1 VELSP
6 VSSLRRLVG
15 VVLITVVAIAFGYRT
30 QPASATTRA
39 VDIVDG
45 GFSPAT
51 LDVLVGETVVWHNT
65 TSTKHT
71 VTDRPGLISGSR
83 FDSGAIEPDASYSR
97 TFSQVGDYRYLCMIN
112 PNMTASLRVMNP
124 SSSSTS
130 APPPAV
136 PDSSTSTSTASSTAA
151 ADTGR
156 DTTGGW
162 TPAEPVIGYWML
174 GADGHVFA
182 FGDAVNLGESVGA
195 VPGRVDLVAT
205 PSSGGYWILNET
217 GGIVP
222 FGDAKFHGA
231 PGPPDAGDRYV
242 SLAPTPDAG
251 GYWVFSANGH
261 VLAFGNARSYGDLST
276 VPLNGRILDSV
287 ATPSGQGYWMVGS
300 DGGIFSFGDARFFG
314 SMGDIKLNK
323 PVTSMVPDPDG
334 VGYWLVA
341 SDGGIFAFQAPF
353 YGSTGAIRLNKP
365 IAAMVGGPGGYL
377 MVGGDGGIFSFGDIP
392 FFGSLGAGAP
402 AMPVVAVAVSH

>member
-151 ADTGR
+151 
-156 DTTGGW
+156 
-162 TPAEPVIGYWML
+162 
-174 GADGHVFA
+174 
-182 FGDAVNLGESVGA
+182 NLGESVGA

-377 MVGGDGGIFSFGDIP
+377 MVGGDGGIFSFGDIT
-392 FFGSLGAGAP
+392 FFGSLGASPP